1 MKRVN
6 FRIEDNDHKTISDN
20 AKSDNKTVSD
30 YVRDRILTKA
40 KSEAENREKET
51 NIFIKDVQEIK
62 TNSKIIFTK
71 LSEIE
76 GKISVTNDR
85 IAEGN
90 KQITERVVSLEKKIK
105 SMEQEYSNLLNVVKT
120 VVTK

>member
-105 SMEQEYSNLLNVVKT
+105 SMEQEYSNLLNVVKK